1 MAVLPILKYPDPRLN
16 RVAKPVREVDDRI
29 RQLVRDMAGRPIDD
43 AIAEDTAGR
52 IARVRASD
60 EAQEGI
66 ASFFEKRRPAW
77 VQAGSAS

>member
-1 MAVLPILKYPDPRLN
+1 MT
-16 RVAKPVREVDDRI
+16 
-29 RQLVRDMAGRPIDD
+29 GRPIDD
-43 AIAEDTAGR
+43 ALADDTAGR

-77 VQAGSAS
+77 VPQTPSA